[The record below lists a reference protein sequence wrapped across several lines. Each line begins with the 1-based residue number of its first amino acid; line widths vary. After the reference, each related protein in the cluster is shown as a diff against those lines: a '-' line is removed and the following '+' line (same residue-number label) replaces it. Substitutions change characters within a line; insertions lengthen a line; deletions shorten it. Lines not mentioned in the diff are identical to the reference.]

1 MEKPEPA
8 ITLPL
13 MVVENIVGL
22 ADHVQDVLI
31 SEGER
36 ESLNIA
42 RREIAKIRRLKGIR

>member
-22 ADHVQDVLI
+22 ADHVRAVLI
-31 SEGER
+31 SEGEQ
-36 ESLNIA
+36 ESLDVA
-42 RREIAKIRRLKGIR
+42 RREIAKIRRAAGID